1 MIKWRGTVNGKD
13 TVGMCLEAGNMQR
26 LKKGY
31 PVLIRAED
39 MGLPF
44 DILIDYARTQ
54 EDGVERLKKAGVKL
68 PPEAEWKR

>member
-1 MIKWRGTVNGKD
+1 
-13 TVGMCLEAGNMQR
+13 MQR

-54 EDGVERLKKAGVKL
+54 EDGVERLKKAGVTL